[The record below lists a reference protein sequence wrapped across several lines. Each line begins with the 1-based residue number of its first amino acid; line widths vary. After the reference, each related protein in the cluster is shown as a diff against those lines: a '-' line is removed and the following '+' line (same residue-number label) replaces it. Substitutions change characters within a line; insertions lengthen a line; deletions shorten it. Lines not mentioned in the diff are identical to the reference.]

1 MLKPGFFFQYLINL
15 ISLTITH
22 QSNTGSFSR
31 WFNPHVF
38 FGGAKTNEDLY
49 TGNAEFLGCFHA
61 FPYASFL
68 ATWAGQVSIIYPE
81 SETNPIFGPQLS
93 YT

>member
-1 MLKPGFFFQYLINL
+1 MKICIL
-15 ISLTITH
+15 
-22 QSNTGSFSR
+22 
-31 WFNPHVF
+31 
-38 FGGAKTNEDLY
+38 E
-49 TGNAEFLGCFHA
+49 NAEFLGCFHA